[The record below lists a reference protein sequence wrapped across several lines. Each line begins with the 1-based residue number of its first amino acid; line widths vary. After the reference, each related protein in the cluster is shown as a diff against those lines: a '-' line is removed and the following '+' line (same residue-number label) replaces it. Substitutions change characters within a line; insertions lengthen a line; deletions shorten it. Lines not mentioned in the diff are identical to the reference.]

1 MISQLFPGDV
11 LTETNFNKQG
21 FNSGLMN
28 MGCSLSVLKESSDSS
43 GMTLSSAFKHLPL
56 GDQTADCSRKI
67 RGFRAGCRFD
77 SGSSITSPH
86 IFGKVINSESQLR
99 KKNTTYNTRHF

>member
-43 GMTLSSAFKHLPL
+43 GMTLSSASGIFIWEIRLQTVVGRLEVLEQDVGLTRAHQLPPHTHL
-56 GDQTADCSRKI
+56 
-67 RGFRAGCRFD
+67 
-77 SGSSITSPH
+77 
-86 IFGKVINSESQLR
+86 GKS
-99 KKNTTYNTRHF
+99 

>member
-43 GMTLSSAFKHLPL
+43 GMTLSSAFRHLPL
-56 GDQTADCSRKI
+56 GDQTADCSKI
-67 RGFRAGCRFD
+67 KGFRAGCRFD
-77 SGSSITSPH
+77 SGLSITSPH
-86 IFGKVINSESQLR
+86 TLGKVMNSESQLR

>member
-11 LTETNFNKQG
+11 LTETNFNKQS

-43 GMTLSSAFKHLPL
+43 GMTLSSASGIFLWEIKL
-56 GDQTADCSRKI
+56 QTAVRLKVLEQDV
-67 RGFRAGCRFD
+67 GLTQAYQLP
-77 SGSSITSPH
+77 PH
-86 IFGKVINSESQLR
+86 THTWESHELR
-99 KKNTTYNTRHF
+99 VPIKKEKYL